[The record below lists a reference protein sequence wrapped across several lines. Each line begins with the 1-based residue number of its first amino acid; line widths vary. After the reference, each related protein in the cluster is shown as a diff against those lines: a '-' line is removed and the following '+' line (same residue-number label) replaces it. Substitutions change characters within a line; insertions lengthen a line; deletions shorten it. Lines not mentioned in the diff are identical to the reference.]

1 MMCNHMIRN
10 SQCSCHSS
18 LRMLHMI
25 LIHTTGGS
33 VLSLKSLFTS
43 LDTAERVFQ
52 VPIFNSF
59 FAIPPP
65 PELAAT
71 MKCDPVKGMPLVT
84 VEFRGSRTN
93 QGMGM
98 GMISRDQSFVSYS
111 QQFSRMAHLFKP
123 SQLPTREQAY
133 IVSHMMPG
141 TSLRRA

>member
-1 MMCNHMIRN
+1 
-10 SQCSCHSS
+10 
-18 LRMLHMI
+18 
-25 LIHTTGGS
+25 
-33 VLSLKSLFTS
+33 VFSLKELFSS
-43 LDTAERVFQ
+43 LDTGEHVFR

-84 VEFRGSRTN
+84 VEFRSSGSMSSMTN
-93 QGMGM
+93 RGMGM
-98 GMISRDQSFVSYS
+98 GMVSGDQSFVSYS
-111 QQFSRMAHLFKP
+111 QQFSRVAHLFKP

-141 TSLRRA
+141 TF